1 MTQTFIFKSIYS
13 SRSLFLIL
21 LGSLVFVLQTGDN
34 VASSAREFVS
44 PDTGYTP
51 RGAKADLWTPPA
63 IRPGIYA
70 TRLAHLWDGTSEE
83 ALNKMAAPK
92 GDRLMLAYAPEILP
106 QSDASRALERF
117 NNAADI
123 VPQPKPRPK
132 ALAAKKSGAPMALL
146 AGFPKPAAVTLE
158 QPAGVPQNEVKLA
171 SLAPVTMPN
180 AAETTG
186 TLASLNLPYKLQIA
200 SVQTG
205 CFPEKLVGFMQTIE
219 EKFQKKVVVTSG
231 FRDHGRKGSLHLH
244 CAAADI
250 LVPGVN
256 AATLANFAKTIPGI
270 GGVGSYCHPWMIHID
285 VGHRRDWN
293 FGCGSA
299 AKKGDAKKTADK
311 EERES

>member
-1 MTQTFIFKSIYS
+1 MPRNFIFKSIYT

-34 VASSAREFVS
+34 IASSAHEFVS
-44 PDTGYTP
+44 PD
-51 RGAKADLWTPPA
+51 GAALRSYKADRWMAPA
-63 IRPGIYA
+63 IRPGIYG
-70 TRLAHLWDGTSEE
+70 TRIAHLWDGTSEE
-83 ALNKMAAPK
+83 ELSKMPAPK

-106 QSDASRALERF
+106 QSDATRALGRF
-117 NNAADI
+117 DRTADV
-123 VPQPKPRPK
+123 VPEPKPRPK
-132 ALAAKKSGAPMALL
+132 ALSAKKTGVPMALL
-146 AGFPKPAAVTLE
+146 GNFPKSAAIQLE
-158 QPAGVPQNEVKLA
+158 QPAASPQPEIKLA
-171 SLAPVTMPN
+171 SIAPTTVPN
-180 AAETTG
+180 PAETTG

-219 EKFQKKVVVTSG
+219 EKFQRKVVVTSG
-231 FRDHGRKGSLHLH
+231 FRDHGRQGSLHLH

-256 AATLANFAKTIPGI
+256 AATLANFAKSIPGI

-293 FGCGSA
+293 FGCGKS
-299 AKKGDAKKTADK
+299 AKKDNAKKTADK
-311 EERES
+311 EDHES

>member
-1 MTQTFIFKSIYS
+1 MTRNFIFKSICS

-34 VASSAREFVS
+34 VASNAHEFVS
-44 PDTGYTP
+44 PDNADMQ
-51 RGAKADLWTPPA
+51 RSAKADLWMPSA

-70 TRLAHLWDGTSEE
+70 TRLAHLWDGTSEDQ
-83 ALNKMAAPK
+83 LNKMPAPK
-92 GDRLMLAYAPEILP
+92 GDRLMLAYAPEIIS

-117 NNAADI
+117 DGAAEL

-132 ALAAKKSGAPMALL
+132 ALAAKKPGAPLTLL
-146 AGFPKPAAVTLE
+146 ASFPKPKAMKLE
-158 QPAGVPQNEVKLA
+158 QPAGTPQAEIKLA

-180 AAETTG
+180 PAETTG
-186 TLASLNLPYKLQIA
+186 ALASLNLPYKLQIA

-205 CFPEKLVGFMQTIE
+205 CFPEKLVGFMQAIQD
-219 EKFQKKVVVTSG
+219 KFHQKVVVTSG
-231 FRDHGRKGSLHLH
+231 FRDHGRLGSLHQH

-250 LVPGVN
+250 LVPGI
-256 AATLANFAKTIPGI
+256 AASQLASFAKTLPDI
-270 GGVGSYCHPWMIHID
+270 GGVGTYCHPWMIHID

-299 AKKGDAKKTADK
+299 AKKSGAKQPAEK
-311 EERES
+311 EEHDS